1 MTTEKLRE
9 FALAAGA
16 TVDGERI
23 IFADEWQLEH
33 CMSLAVQSTFETLGE
48 MNREQ
53 RERAHALLDQWRER
67 FGSRY
72 ERLGREDHYAEGVAL
87 HLTGVNR
94 RLRRSDLSKAQ
105 REEIEAQVQSVAES
119 TDHGA

>member
-1 MTTEKLRE
+1 MAEPRKLKD

-16 TVDGERI
+16 EVDGDQI
-23 IFADEWQLEH
+23 VFADEWQLEK
-33 CMSLAVQSTFETLGE
+33 CMSLAVQSTFEVIGE

-53 RERAHALLDQWRER
+53 RDRAEVLLERWRER

-72 ERLGREDHYAEGVAL
+72 ERLGKEDHYAEGVAL

-94 RLRRSDLSKAQ
+94 RQRRTDLDKEQ
-105 REEIEAQVQSVAES
+105 REEVEAQMRAIVADDG
-119 TDHGA
+119 T